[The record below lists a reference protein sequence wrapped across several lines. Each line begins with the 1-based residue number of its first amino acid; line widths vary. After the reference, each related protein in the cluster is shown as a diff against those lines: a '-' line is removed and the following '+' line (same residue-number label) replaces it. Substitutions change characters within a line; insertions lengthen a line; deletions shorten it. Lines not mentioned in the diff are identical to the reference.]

1 MNSERQ
7 IVPGISVNSAGQIR
21 IDPAVRNVLVDL
33 AIDLESAT
41 KLPVNIEHV
50 VAAIRLAVRKSK
62 LEPNQALTAD
72 DPALVDIL
80 VPHVQTAFS
89 LLRRQHG
96 NDGPKDI

>member
-7 IVPGISVNSAGQIR
+7 IVPGISVSPSGQTK
-21 IDPAVRNVLVDL
+21 IDPALRDVIVDL

-50 VAAIRLAVRKSK
+50 VAAIRLAARKHK
-62 LEPNQALTAD
+62 IEPTKQITAA

-80 VPHVQTAFS
+80 VPHLRTVFS
-89 LLRRQHG
+89 LLKRHRG
-96 NDGPKDI
+96 DNVSKDD